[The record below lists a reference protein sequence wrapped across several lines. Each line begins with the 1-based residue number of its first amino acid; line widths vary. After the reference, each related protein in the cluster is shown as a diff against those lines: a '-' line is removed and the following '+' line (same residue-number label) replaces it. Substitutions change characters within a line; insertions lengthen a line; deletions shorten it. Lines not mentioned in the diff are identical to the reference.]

1 MKIERV
7 NRDKIR
13 IYLSAEELVERG
25 IKRDEMVGPFPH
37 LHDLL
42 MEMMEKAADEIGFEA
57 EGPLAVEVFSMAS
70 QGMVLVVTRPARNNK
85 DEAKDDGDDDD
96 YDLFKSFN
104 DNEIEVDV
112 TIETQNKFTYVFS
125 DFENVLAAMKRLYEY
140 DVMFGQLYYYQN
152 RYIVQIKLADLNTRK
167 VKGRSKTQKETER
180 KKVLDYVETV
190 LQDFG
195 DVSFVTEAVLE
206 EYGKHIIEEHAVK
219 TLYEKMNLGPVK
231 KTRRPR
237 VKKDMPLEQVIQSE
251 NM

>member
-70 QGMVLVVTRPARNNK
+70 QGMVLVVTRPTRNQNNNK
-85 DEAKDDGDDDD
+85 NDDKDEDDED

-104 DNEIEVDV
+104 DDEIEVDV
-112 TIETQNKFTYVFS
+112 TIETQNKFT
-125 DFENVLAAMKRLYEY
+125 
-140 DVMFGQLYYYQN
+140 
-152 RYIVQIKLADLNTRK
+152 
-167 VKGRSKTQKETER
+167 
-180 KKVLDYVETV
+180 
-190 LQDFG
+190 
-195 DVSFVTEAVLE
+195 
-206 EYGKHIIEEHAVK
+206 
-219 TLYEKMNLGPVK
+219 
-231 KTRRPR
+231 
-237 VKKDMPLEQVIQSE
+237 
-251 NM
+251 